1 MHRQDRHVL
10 GHNQPGPQSSLS
22 NGKSATVGQFD
33 KPGKRGGDVRTVLN
47 DHAARCNQSAMQQA
61 ILARTVRS
69 SQSLRVTLAEAIEFN
84 RADARGAAGEDY
96 EELAVAL

>member
-10 GHNQPGPQSSLS
+10 GHNQPGPQSPLS
-22 NGKSATVGQFD
+22 NGKSTAVGQFD

-69 SQSLRVTLAEAIEFN
+69 SQFMIEPSEA
-84 RADARGAAGEDY
+84 
-96 EELAVAL
+96 